1 MWLRYVLVPG
11 WSDQEEYLHEWGQ
24 HFTSYKTIE
33 RVEIIPFHQL
43 GKHKWE
49 ILGLEYQLADTL
61 PPTAEEVNKA
71 AEIFKL
77 YFKNVKIK

>member
-11 WSDQEEYLHEWGQ
+11 WSDQEEYLHEWGK
-24 HFTSYKTIE
+24 HFASYKTIE
-33 RVEIIPFHQL
+33 KVELIPFHQM

-49 ILGLEYQLADTL
+49 MLGLEYQLADVV
-61 PPTAEEVNKA
+61 PHTAEEVNKA
-71 AEIFKL
+71 AEIFRQ